1 MEATIISEE
10 KKIFKFKICLFGSPG
25 VGKTSLILR
34 YIKESF
40 SEDLK
45 KTIGTNFL
53 IKEVE
58 IDNLI
63 CRLLIWDIGGQSQ
76 FSSLRQV
83 YFKGSQA
90 AIGVYDITSPESLH
104 RILDWVN
111 SIKKSVGSIPM
122 ILVGNK
128 IDIEKERRI
137 PREDALDLAARLECP
152 HYEASAKMGDNVEK
166 FFLDITKKCLE
177 IAKTYENVQ

>member
-1 MEATIISEE
+1 
-10 KKIFKFKICLFGSPG
+10 
-25 VGKTSLILR
+25 LR
-34 YIKESF
+34 YIKEAF

-58 IDNLI
+58 VDNII

-104 RILDWVN
+104 RILDWIASV
-111 SIKKSVGSIPM
+111 KKSVGNIPI
-122 ILVGNK
+122 ILLGTMHW
-128 IDIEKERRI
+128 I
-137 PREDALDLAARLECP
+137 
-152 HYEASAKMGDNVEK
+152 
-166 FFLDITKKCLE
+166 
-177 IAKTYENVQ
+177 

>member
-1 MEATIISEE
+1 M
-10 KKIFKFKICLFGSPG
+10 FGSPG

-34 YIKESF
+34 YIKDSF

-53 IKEVE
+53 IKEIE
-58 IDNLI
+58 IDNTL

-128 IDIEKERRI
+128 IDIEHERRI
-137 PREDALDLAARLECP
+137 PREEALDLAARLDCV
-152 HYEASAKMGDNVEK
+152 HYEASAKVGDNVEK
-166 FFLDITKKCLE
+166 FFLDITTRCLQ
-177 IAKTYENVQ
+177 IARTYSDTEN